1 MTLFK
6 NYFKIIKK
14 HIFHILIYSVIFFAI
29 IIGFTNSNKK
39 DQTSY
44 SSVNVNVYLKNHS
57 DSKIAKALEK
67 YINNNFNI
75 KNIKD
80 SDVDDELF
88 YGLIS
93 SSVEIDKNFDQNNKV
108 IFKNAPKSMYGMLV
122 KNSINNYISK
132 YKAYANSGFDHESAV
147 KLLEKD
153 LSSKAKVEISNKANK
168 QDPNYLNFY
177 FNFINYVLM
186 AQIILVVSVVMVAY
200 NKEVISKRNKISPVP
215 SSSQSLQLTLGH
227 IVIGIIFW
235 ATYMFVF
242 VIKWPDA
249 SNLNSS
255 KLMMVNSFVFTIT
268 IVTMAVL
275 ISKLVKSENSL
286 SAVMNIVALGSSFLS
301 GAFVSQELLSKTTL
315 DISKILPSYY
325 YIKNNNMIVQ
335 NPSFE
340 TMFPNLIIL
349 IAFATGFSL
358 ISIFLD
364 RYKKS

>member
-1 MTLFK
+1 
-6 NYFKIIKK
+6 
-14 HIFHILIYSVIFFAI
+14 
-29 IIGFTNSNKK
+29 
-39 DQTSY
+39 
-44 SSVNVNVYLKNHS
+44 
-57 DSKIAKALEK
+57 
-67 YINNNFNI
+67 
-75 KNIKD
+75 
-80 SDVDDELF
+80 
-88 YGLIS
+88 
-93 SSVEIDKNFDQNNKV
+93 
-108 IFKNAPKSMYGMLV
+108 
-122 KNSINNYISK
+122 
-132 YKAYANSGFDHESAV
+132 
-147 KLLEKD
+147 
-153 LSSKAKVEISNKANK
+153 
-168 QDPNYLNFY
+168 
-177 FNFINYVLM
+177 M

-349 IAFATGFSL
+349 IAFAIGFSF